1 MLFPRT
7 PTTPSILYGVSSPED
22 TALIRLPDY
31 VGQSEIVDLMSSTFS
46 GNATVQEIILPKY
59 LRILRENAFS
69 GCTALRCIWIPKTVR
84 DIPEDVFLHCDA
96 LETVYYEGS
105 KQMWEKLPFGGIGI
119 VSAPKEW
126 VRNLQKNECRW
137 QGTKRCFGRQF
148 ILTASGN
155 PDCSTVQSQ
164 TTRASIPCRML
175 ALRFSIHL
183 QSSKISTRFSPER
196 CWRV

>member
-1 MLFPRT
+1 MPRCRRSFCRNTCEFSVKMRFPDVLRFGASGFQKLWEIFRRT
-7 PTTPSILYGVSSPED
+7 YFC
-22 TALIRLPDY
+22 
-31 VGQSEIVDLMSSTFS
+31 IVMRWKRSTM
-46 GNATVQEIILPKY
+46 
-59 LRILRENAFS
+59 REA
-69 GCTALRCIWIPKTVR
+69 
-84 DIPEDVFLHCDA
+84 
-96 LETVYYEGS
+96 S
-105 KQMWEKLPFGGIGI
+105 KCGRNCPFGGIGI

-164 TTRASIPCRML
+164 TTRASIPYRML

-196 CWRV
+196 CWRVWHCRNLSRPAER

>member
-1 MLFPRT
+1 MEFNEYRKLRISAPVTETIQTKNICTMLFPCT

-46 GNATVQEIILPKY
+46 GNATVQEIILPKH

-105 KQMWEKLPFGGIGI
+105 KQMWEKLPI
-119 VSAPKEW
+119 
-126 VRNLQKNECRW
+126 RRY
-137 QGTKRCFGRQF
+137 R
-148 ILTASGN
+148 
-155 PDCSTVQSQ
+155 DCV
-164 TTRASIPCRML
+164 
-175 ALRFSIHL
+175 
-183 QSSKISTRFSPER
+183 SSKGMGAKFTEK
-196 CWRV
+196 RVPLAGNETLFRATVYFDCIWES

>member
-1 MLFPRT
+1 MEFNEYRKLRISAPVTETIQTKNICTMLFPCT

-96 LETVYYEGS
+96 LEAVYYEGS
-105 KQMWEKLPFGGIGI
+105 KQMWEKLPIRRYREFF
-119 VSAPKEW
+119 VY
-126 VRNLQKNECRW
+126 
-137 QGTKRCFGRQF
+137 
-148 ILTASGN
+148 
-155 PDCSTVQSQ
+155 
-164 TTRASIPCRML
+164 
-175 ALRFSIHL
+175 
-183 QSSKISTRFSPER
+183 
-196 CWRV
+196 